1 MGRYFVFFLLFLFH
15 YYSVVFVLGG
25 RQTRVS
31 RPPIGWWG
39 PCVVLRCW
47 ENPTHIAKPVSL
59 SLSSFYLFFLFL
71 IFRYTTTHTPPIIFS
86 LFFFFSFPFSMC
98 VLAGWL
104 PCISYSCATTGERKT
119 PDCDGCASLVR
130 RHWHWKEPGWAKLMT
145 NEPRLRWFLFHFS
158 PCLSFLAAVNLNQ
171 LFSILL
177 FKKFLLLLFRVVSS
191 YFLKGGILYFLHSE
205 FFFFI
210 YLSLCRFSFFLL
222 QGIVNVPV

>member
-71 IFRYTTTHTPPIIFS
+71 IFRYTTTHTPPIFFS
-86 LFFFFSFPFSMC
+86 LFFFFFSFPFSMC

-104 PCISYSCATTGERKT
+104 AALYILQLRNDRRTKNAGLWWMRVPSAPSLALKRTWMGKINDERAQATLI
-119 PDCDGCASLVR
+119 P
-130 RHWHWKEPGWAKLMT
+130 
-145 NEPRLRWFLFHFS
+145 F
-158 PCLSFLAAVNLNQ
+158 SFLSLS
-171 LFSILL
+171 LFSRCCEPKPTLL
-177 FKKFLLLLFRVVSS
+177 NSPF
-191 YFLKGGILYFLHSE
+191 
-205 FFFFI
+205 
-210 YLSLCRFSFFLL
+210 
-222 QGIVNVPV
+222 